1 MEVQMNEKIV
11 HIIHAEHIKT
21 GVKYTIKKAC
31 LPIEDSALD
40 CSSKDGYESVKNESK
55 ISLIL

>member
-1 MEVQMNEKIV
+1 MNQKIV

-31 LPIEDSALD
+31 LPFEDSALD

-55 ISLIL
+55 ISLSL